1 MKNIKLKYIII
12 ILMGYLL
19 CNCEKV
25 LDKSDLNSVSEDALW
40 NDDELADAYIAG
52 IYDRNL
58 PTWNRGISDRSD
70 ESNGGDAYMYG
81 QLTESSVNTWRYSE
95 IRGINILLAN
105 IGKGTVSA
113 PVKNKL
119 KGEAYFF
126 RAWTYFV
133 MVRDYGGVPLIL
145 EPQKLSDDLFVSRAK
160 TSEVIAQIISDLD
173 SAIVLLPTVTAT
185 SGENKG
191 RVHKGTA
198 MAVKGRVLLYW
209 ASPQFDPTQNAAGRW
224 QAAYDANK
232 TALDHLNANGF
243 GLLSEF
249 KNIWITE
256 MNKEVLFVTRYEYPL
271 KPEPTNWINATR
283 PLDMSSG
290 ASGGNQPTLEMVN
303 AFPMKDGK
311 AINDPTSAY
320 TYNPG
325 FFWQNRDPRFA
336 KTIAYNGSK
345 YELSG
350 LTGRIQWTFVG
361 SEVNSPTQTGFY
373 CRKAVNESKDVPP
386 LITGTSDLDFVALR
400 YAEVMLNLA
409 EAANKIGK
417 STESYD
423 QLKAIRARAGIDPG
437 SNTMYGLES
446 GMSQAQMQNA
456 ILWER
461 QIELAFENQ
470 RYWDLRRNRMYES
483 LLNGTRR
490 HGYWTKLI
498 VPKTQWNSLVS
509 SMSSQALL
517 DHLSTKYTTYFR
529 DSIIK
534 VDTQFDINWKPEYY
548 FYGIPTTHIQQNA
561 NLKQT
566 LGWPTGTFDP
576 LL

>member
-1 MKNIKLKYIII
+1 MKIIKLKYILI
-12 ILMGYLL
+12 ILMGYLF

-25 LDKSDLNSVSEDALW
+25 LDKSSLNSVGEDAVW
-40 NDDELADAYIAG
+40 YDDELADAYISG
-52 IYDRNL
+52 VYNRNL
-58 PTWNRGISDRSD
+58 PTWDRGISNRSD

-113 PVKNKL
+113 PVKNKI

-126 RAWTYFV
+126 RAWTYFI

-145 EPQKLSDDLFVSRAK
+145 EPQKLSDDLFVTRAK

-209 ASPQFDPTQNAAGRW
+209 ASPQFDPTQSAAGRW

-232 TALDHLNANGF
+232 TALDFLKANGF

-256 MNKEVLFVTRYEYPL
+256 MNKEVIFATRYEYPL

-290 ASGGNQPTLEMVN
+290 ASGGNQPSLEMVN

-311 AINDPTSAY
+311 AITDLTSAY
-320 TYNPG
+320 TYKPG

-336 KTIAYNGSK
+336 KTIVYNGCK

-350 LTGRIQWTFVG
+350 LTGRIQWTYVG
-361 SEVNSPTQTGFY
+361 SEVNSPTATGFY

-409 EAANKIGK
+409 EAANKIGN
-417 STESYD
+417 STEAYD
-423 QLKAIRARAGIDPG
+423 QLKGIRARAGIDAG
-437 SNTMYGLES
+437 TSTMYGLAP
-446 GMSQAQMQNA
+446 GMSQVLMQKA

-461 QIELAFENQ
+461 QIELAFENH
-470 RYWDLRRNRMYES
+470 RYWDLRRNRTFES

-490 HGYWTKLI
+490 HGYWTKLR
-498 VPKTQWNSLVS
+498 VPSAQWNGVVN

-517 DHLSTKYTTYFR
+517 DLLSTKYTDYFR
-529 DSIIK
+529 DSTIVI
-534 VDTQFDINWKPEYY
+534 DRQFNINWKPEYY
-548 FYGIPTTHIQQNA
+548 FYAIPTTHIQQNA

>member
-1 MKNIKLKYIII
+1 
-12 ILMGYLL
+12 
-19 CNCEKV
+19 
-25 LDKSDLNSVSEDALW
+25 
-40 NDDELADAYIAG
+40 
-52 IYDRNL
+52 
-58 PTWNRGISDRSD
+58 
-70 ESNGGDAYMYG
+70 
-81 QLTESSVNTWRYSE
+81 
-95 IRGINILLAN
+95 
-105 IGKGTVSA
+105 
-113 PVKNKL
+113 
-119 KGEAYFF
+119 
-126 RAWTYFV
+126 
-133 MVRDYGGVPLIL
+133 
-145 EPQKLSDDLFVSRAK
+145 
-160 TSEVIAQIISDLD
+160 
-173 SAIVLLPTVTAT
+173 
-185 SGENKG
+185 
-191 RVHKGTA
+191 
-198 MAVKGRVLLYW
+198 
-209 ASPQFDPTQNAAGRW
+209 
-224 QAAYDANK
+224 
-232 TALDHLNANGF
+232 
-243 GLLSEF
+243 
-249 KNIWITE
+249 
-256 MNKEVLFVTRYEYPL
+256 
-271 KPEPTNWINATR
+271 
-283 PLDMSSG
+283 MSSG

-311 AINDPTSAY
+311 AITDPTSAY

-409 EAANKIGK
+409 EAANKVEK

-423 QLKAIRARAGIDPG
+423 QLKAIRARAGIDAG
-437 SNTMYGLES
+437 TNNLYGLTP
-446 GMSQAQMQNA
+446 GMSPAQMQNA

-498 VPKTQWNSLVS
+498 VPKTQWNSVVS

-548 FYGIPTTHIQQNA
+548 FYGIPTTHIQQNT